1 MKTSLWRGLSAVM
14 AFLLILSI
22 FGGMVANANAGG
34 INNYLGICPFGGQ
47 HQHNDE
53 QQTDAILH
61 ARTCF
66 IFIYPHLHLTID
78 INR

>member
-34 INNYLGICPFGGQ
+34 INNYLGISGNVVVSGSTRSLKVTM
-47 HQHNDE
+47 E
-53 QQTDAILH
+53 I
-61 ARTCF
+61 
-66 IFIYPHLHLTID
+66 
-78 INR
+78 